1 VKVIIHIFMVLILL
15 WITQIYYNICRVIIV
30 WNIANFSDNVTY
42 SNVNYSDKTY
52 NKNAHTYQYSA
63 IEVSQQGK

>member
-1 VKVIIHIFMVLILL
+1 MKEIIHIFMDLIFL
-15 WITQIYYNICRVIIV
+15 WINQIYYNMCRVIIV
-30 WNIANFSDNVTY
+30 RNIANFSDNVTY
-42 SNVNYSDKTY
+42 ANYSDKTD